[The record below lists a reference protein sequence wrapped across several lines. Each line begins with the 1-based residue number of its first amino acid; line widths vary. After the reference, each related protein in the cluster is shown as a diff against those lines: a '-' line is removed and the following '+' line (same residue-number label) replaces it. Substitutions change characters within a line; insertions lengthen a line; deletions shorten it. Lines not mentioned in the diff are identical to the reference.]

1 MLNETL
7 TGRVS
12 GLQRLELGVTASGP
26 ADVDGMN

>member
-12 GLQRLELGVTASGP
+12 GLQRLELGVTASEP
-26 ADVDGMN
+26 AEVD